1 MNGED
6 IMPERGL
13 LAVCELSKE
22 EKQLI
27 LFIRR
32 LKEGELIISVAR
44 GLPVKVDEIKRN
56 IEL

>member
-1 MNGED
+1 
-6 IMPERGL
+6 
-13 LAVCELSKE
+13 VCELSKE

-44 GLPVKVDEIKRN
+44 GLPVKVDE
-56 IEL
+56 